1 MALTHTHADLIRPDT
16 ADYWNADGTRSARP
30 RQVVIIGAGIV
41 GLASAAALSRA
52 GHQVTVID
60 KADAAGQGTSG
71 GNGCQL
77 SYGYVAPLAQ
87 PGLPFEV
94 PGLMLSR
101 DGALRMTPRADV
113 RQWRWMRDFLRAC
126 NASVARRSTMELLAL
141 GALSRQETE
150 QWIAGTSP
158 QALSFSRS
166 GKLVLYATPA
176 AFEAAKK
183 QVELQAPHG
192 PLQTALPADQFLSFE
207 PALTAFRGAVA
218 GAIHTPDECAIDT
231 LALCRHLEAALRARG
246 VGFEYGVDV
255 RGFRRA
261 GAQISHLITES
272 GDRTV
277 DALVLANG
285 TGSAALAG
293 SLGLRLPV
301 YPLKGYSITVPVVDK
316 AAAPFVNV
324 TDAKRKVV
332 YARIGDHL
340 RVAGFVEIGARD
352 SALDPKRIEQLKAC
366 TRNAFGH
373 AVDVDAAVPW
383 AGLRPATPTSVPIV
397 GQSAIENLLFNVGHG
412 ALGLT
417 LAFGTARRLAEAVG
431 SQSHV
436 R

>member
-1 MALTHTHADLIRPDT
+1 MTT
-16 ADYWNADGTRSARP
+16 GTRPICVQARP
-30 RQVVIIGAGIV
+30 GRSSSSAPASS

-52 GHQVTVID
+52 GHRVTVID

-94 PGLMLSR
+94 PGLMWSR
-101 DGALRMTPRADV
+101 DGALRMTPRGDA
-113 RQWRWMRDFLRAC
+113 RQWGWMWAFLRAC
-126 NASVARRSTMELLAL
+126 NASVARQSTMELLAL

-150 QWIAGTSP
+150 RWIAGASP

-166 GKLVLYATPA
+166 GKLVLYATQA

-183 QVELQAPHG
+183 QVAMQAPHG
-192 PLQTALPADQFLSFE
+192 PSQTALPADGFLSCE

-231 LALCRHLEAALRARG
+231 LALCRHIEAALKARG
-246 VGFEYGVDV
+246 VVFEYGVNV
-255 RGFRRA
+255 RGFRRD
-261 GAQISHLITES
+261 GARISQLIADS
-272 GDRTV
+272 GDHTV

-285 TGSAALAG
+285 VGSATLAG
-293 SLGLRLPV
+293 NLGLRLPI
-301 YPLKGYSITVPVVDK
+301 YPLKGYSITVPVVDE
-316 AAAPFVNV
+316 AAAPSVNV

-332 YARIGDHL
+332 YARIGDRL

-352 SALDPKRIEQLKAC
+352 AAVDPRRIDQLKTC
-366 TRNAFGH
+366 TRDAFGD
-373 AVDVDAAVPW
+373 AVDVDASVPW

-397 GQSAIENLLFNVGHG
+397 GQSAIENLFFNVGHG

-417 LAFGTARRLAEAVG
+417 LAFGSARRLADAL
-431 SQSHV
+431 
-436 R
+436 